1 MANKNVILKDGSD
14 YLFPKTKTSIV
25 VNENDETLDAILT
38 SKADLVDGRIPSSQL
53 PSYVDDVIELVAVTD
68 AVMPTFEYKDGDR
81 YLNSMD
87 KKIYTLTDGEWVATD
102 EPKTGVI
109 YVNTT
114 NNSIYRWGG
123 TMEVEISSTDIT
135 SKQDKIYSIGLLKG
149 DGLGNISEAEAGVD
163 YAEGEHTHDASEIN
177 GLSVSTEQL
186 NYLEGV
192 TGSIQEQLN
201 EKAPTDSPA
210 LTGVPTAPTAASG
223 TSTTQVATTEYV
235 QREIGTLKHITYETI

>member
-25 VNENDETLDAILT
+25 VNENDESLDTILT

-68 AVMPTFEYKDGDR
+68 AVMPTFEYKDGDS

-102 EPKTGVI
+102 EPRTGVI

-123 TMEVEISSTDIT
+123 TTEVEISSTDIS
-135 SKQDKIYSIGLLKG
+135 SKQDKIYSIGILKA

-163 YAEGEHTHDASEIN
+163 YAEGEHTHDVSEIN

-201 EKAPTDSPA
+201 EKASTDSPA